1 MKKQSIIMVL
11 LYFALLFVS
20 CSRQE
25 QETIG
30 KTKDESIECK
40 ELQSI
45 DLEKN
50 GVSVIEYMD
59 EDVNEVIYFDNN
71 KLVYFVD
78 KESSNPDTS
87 NCEVYLY
94 DKSTGDNKFIIEVS
108 DVNASKGDICVLGK
122 KVYYAFFRMT
132 DVAAYNCLMEL
143 DLEKKTAQLIPIENA
158 TMLFVDIAVTDN
170 HVFILKRN
178 EVDSRRTD
186 YIVERL
192 DGQELKEISSVTY
205 RAGKSEKDAD
215 EGEYY
220 LDFVGEEDYLY
231 LFRGGVGR
239 EDYSF
244 LCMTENGE
252 IKENCKI
259 DLQDDLKLE
268 MEDFTSLDGEEEE
281 DSDLPWEILKN
292 GDYYIIN
299 TLNNRNFLFRKEGN
313 KFVKIHVPKQLGN
326 KELTYRSKI
335 VTVFG
340 ERRYI
345 FFKEI
350 ENDSLYVF
358 DTKTETF
365 GRIDVKAD
373 GEIGEVMRNMDKQFF
388 FSVTGKDGTDDYI
401 LYNEKDVLQ
410 EKK

>member
-1 MKKQSIIMVL
+1 MKKQLIITVL
-11 LYFALLFVS
+11 IFFAFLAVS
-20 CSRQE
+20 CSKQE

-30 KTKDESIECK
+30 KFNDESIQCR

-50 GVSVIEYMD
+50 GVTVTENMND
-59 EDVNEVIYFDNN
+59 DVNEVIYFDNS

-78 KESSNPDTS
+78 QESSNPDTS

-94 DKSTGDNKFIIEVS
+94 DKRTGDSNLITEVL
-108 DVNASKGDICVLGK
+108 DVNASKGDICVLGN
-122 KVYYAFFRMT
+122 KVYYAFWCMT
-132 DVAAYNCLMEL
+132 DVAAYNTLMEL

-170 HVFILKRN
+170 NVFILKRN

-192 DGQELKEISSVTY
+192 DGQEFTEISSVTY
-205 RAGKSEKDAD
+205 ISGESEQDVD

-239 EDYSF
+239 TNYGF
-244 LCMTENGE
+244 IRMTEDGE
-252 IKENCKI
+252 IKENCEI

-268 MEDFTSLDGEEEE
+268 MEEFISMDGEEEE

-299 TLNNRNFLFRKEGN
+299 TLNNRNFIFRKEGN
-313 KFVKIHVPKQLGN
+313 KFVKLHTPKQLGS
-326 KELTYRSKI
+326 KDLTYRSKI
-335 VTVFG
+335 VTEFG
-340 ERRYI
+340 QGRYI
-345 FFKEI
+345 YFKEI
-350 ENDSLYVF
+350 KDNSLYVF
-358 DTKTETF
+358 DTQTETF
-365 GRIDVKAD
+365 GRFNVKAG
-373 GEIGEVMRNMDKQFF
+373 GEIGSIMRNKDNQFL
-388 FSVTGKDGTDDYI
+388 FSVTRKDGMDDYI
-401 LYNEKDVLQ
+401 LYDGKILYLN
-410 EKK
+410 